1 MQARVLDAVKAQA
14 QALKQVVP
22 SFWSVVEA
30 VRAIFTQAS
39 QGNKSE
45 DQGIPAFRLSIDPLT
60 RQQARYNP
68 FTRMVHIGPQVLH
81 EQSPMPYV
89 LRHVA
94 AASMHF
100 YNHRLI
106 DALALNEP
114 HSDNTNWQIGSMLH
128 ALEQVPITAPAL
140 KNAGLQPEQ
149 ANLLVRHT
157 LPKQRE
163 LSFAR
168 AVSDAWESAKRDTL
182 ARSLA
187 QGGGRQGVGTIA
199 QGPTSVIPASVMAA
213 SLSPARA
220 LATESRALAPTAP
233 TALAS
238 AASTAARVVPEQGT
252 EDAGA
257 GLGVD
262 S

>member
-14 QALKQVVP
+14 LEQVVP
-22 SFWSVVEA
+22 NLWSVLEA

-39 QGNKSE
+39 QGNKSA

-60 RQQARYNP
+60 RRQARYNP
-68 FTRMVHIGPQVLH
+68 LTRTVLIGPQALH
-81 EQSPMPYV
+81 GQSPMPYV

-106 DALALNEP
+106 DAVAANERP
-114 HSDNTNWQIGSMLH
+114 NDSPDRQIGSMLY
-128 ALEQVPITAPAL
+128 ALEQVPITPEAL
-140 KNAGLQPEQ
+140 KSAGLPVEQ
-149 ANLLVRHT
+149 AKLVVLQT

-168 AVSDAWESAKRDTL
+168 AVKVAWEAARRDTL
-182 ARSLA
+182 GRSLA
-187 QGGGRQGVGTIA
+187 QGGGRQGLGTIA
-199 QGPTSVIPASVMAA
+199 QRPASVMPA
-213 SLSPARA
+213 SAVA
-220 LATESRALAPTAP
+220 EESQTLAPTAP
-233 TALAS
+233 AAHTS
-238 AASTAARVVPEQGT
+238 AATTATRVVTERET
-252 EDAGA
+252 EDPGE